1 MRRGFVLSSHTPWLQ
16 PIAARQNSRRST
28 GPLRADFMDAVRYI
42 VDTLLWLL
50 TLAFVLRLLF
60 QWVRANFRDPMA
72 DAIVR
77 VTNWLIL
84 PLRKLLPPIGKIDT
98 ATVVAVLAIASIRT
112 LAALGLA
119 GQGVGDVIQF
129 LRITVIDL
137 ADLLLRIYLFAL
149 LLYWLTSFVSPG
161 GYAPGVR
168 LLSQLCEP
176 ILKPVRRIIPP
187 IGQIDFSV
195 LWVSIV
201 IGALLVLLR

>member
-1 MRRGFVLSSHTPWLQ
+1 
-16 PIAARQNSRRST
+16 
-28 GPLRADFMDAVRYI
+28 MDAIRYI

-60 QWVRANFRDPMA
+60 QLVRANFRDPMA

-84 PLRKLLPPIGKIDT
+84 PLRKVLPPIGKVDT
-98 ATVVAVLAIASIRT
+98 ATVVAVLAVASVRT
-112 LAALGLA
+112 FAALSLA
-119 GQGVGDVIQF
+119 GRGIADPVEF
-129 LRITVIDL
+129 LRLTALNLVDL
-137 ADLLLRIYLFAL
+137 VLRVYLFAL

-195 LWVSIV
+195 LWVSIA

>member
-1 MRRGFVLSSHTPWLQ
+1 
-16 PIAARQNSRRST
+16 
-28 GPLRADFMDAVRYI
+28 MDAIRYI

-60 QWVRANFRDPMA
+60 QWVRADFRDPMA

-77 VTNWLIL
+77 VTNWLIM
-84 PLRKLLPPIGKIDT
+84 PLRKVLPPVGKVDT
-98 ATVVAVLAIASIRT
+98 ATVVAVIAVALLRTFVAIALGGGGFGNVILLVQLT
-112 LAALGLA
+112 ALDLA
-119 GQGVGDVIQF
+119 GLV
-129 LRITVIDL
+129 
-137 ADLLLRIYLFAL
+137 LRIYLFAM

-168 LLSQLCEP
+168 LLAQLCEP

>member
-1 MRRGFVLSSHTPWLQ
+1 
-16 PIAARQNSRRST
+16 
-28 GPLRADFMDAVRYI
+28 MDAIRYI

-50 TLAFVLRLLF
+50 TLAFVLRFLF
-60 QWVRANFRDPMA
+60 QLVRADFRDPMA

-84 PLRKLLPPIGKIDT
+84 PLRKILPPIGKIDT
-98 ATVVAVLAIASIRT
+98 ATVIAVLIVASVRT
-112 LAALGLA
+112 VAALALIGA
-119 GQGVGDVIQF
+119 GFGDPLQF
-129 LRITVIDL
+129 LRITVLAL
-137 ADLLLRIYLFAL
+137 ADLILRVYLFAM

-168 LLSQLCEP
+168 LLAQLCEP

-187 IGQIDFSV
+187 IGQIDLSV
-195 LWVSIV
+195 LWVSIL

>member
-1 MRRGFVLSSHTPWLQ
+1 
-16 PIAARQNSRRST
+16 
-28 GPLRADFMDAVRYI
+28 MDAIRYI

-50 TLAFVLRLLF
+50 TLAFVLRFLF
-60 QWVRANFRDPMA
+60 QLVRADFRDPMA

-84 PLRKLLPPIGKIDT
+84 PLRKILPPIGKIDT
-98 ATVVAVLAIASIRT
+98 ATVVAVLAVASVRTVAAIA
-112 LAALGLA
+112 LA
-119 GQGVGDVIQF
+119 GQGLGDPLQF
-129 LRITVIDL
+129 LRITILEL
-137 ADLLLRIYLFAL
+137 AGLILRVYLFAL

-187 IGQIDFSV
+187 IGQIDLSV
-195 LWVSIV
+195 LWVSIL

>member
-1 MRRGFVLSSHTPWLQ
+1 MEA
-16 PIAARQNSRRST
+16 I
-28 GPLRADFMDAVRYI
+28 RYI
-42 VDTLLWLL
+42 VDMLLWLL
-50 TLAFVLRLLF
+50 LLAFVLRLLF
-60 QWVRANFRDPMA
+60 QFVRADFRDPMA

-84 PLRKLLPPIGKIDT
+84 PLRKVLPPMGKIDT
-98 ATVVAVLAIASIRT
+98 ATVVAVLLIAGART
-112 LAALGLA
+112 FVLLALA
-119 GQGVGDVIQF
+119 RGGVGVGDWLVF
-129 LRITVIDL
+129 LRITLLDL
-137 ADLLLRIYLFAL
+137 VGLVLRIYLFAM

-168 LLSQLCEP
+168 LLAQLCEP
-176 ILKPVRRIIPP
+176 ILKRVRRVIPP

>member
-1 MRRGFVLSSHTPWLQ
+1 
-16 PIAARQNSRRST
+16 
-28 GPLRADFMDAVRYI
+28 MDAIRYI

-60 QWVRANFRDPMA
+60 QLARANFRDPMA

-77 VTNWLIL
+77 VTNWLIM
-84 PLRKLLPPIGKIDT
+84 PLRRVLPPIGKIDT
-98 ATVVAVLAIASIRT
+98 ATIIAVIAVASIRT
-112 LAALGLA
+112 FAALSLA
-119 GQGVGDVIQF
+119 GAAVGDVSLF
-129 LRITVIDL
+129 LRITIVNL
-137 ADLLLRIYLFAL
+137 ADLVLRIYLFAL
-149 LLYWLTSFVSPG
+149 LLYWLTSYVSPDG
-161 GYAPGVR
+161 RAPGVR

>member
-1 MRRGFVLSSHTPWLQ
+1 
-16 PIAARQNSRRST
+16 
-28 GPLRADFMDAVRYI
+28 MDAIRYI

-50 TLAFVLRLLF
+50 TLAFVLRLVF
-60 QWVRANFRDPMA
+60 QLVRADFRDPMA
-72 DAIVR
+72 DAVVR

-84 PLRKLLPPIGKIDT
+84 PLRKLLPPVGKVDT
-98 ATVVAVLAIASIRT
+98 ATVVAVLVIASVRT
-112 LAALGLA
+112 LADWALAASGM
-119 GQGVGDVIQF
+119 GDVVLF
-129 LRITVIDL
+129 LRVTATSL
-137 ADLLLRIYLFAL
+137 ADMMLRVYLFAM

-168 LLSQLCEP
+168 LLSQVCEP

-195 LWVSIV
+195 LWVSIL

>member
-1 MRRGFVLSSHTPWLQ
+1 MEA
-16 PIAARQNSRRST
+16 IK
-28 GPLRADFMDAVRYI
+28 YI

-60 QWVRANFRDPMA
+60 QLARANFRDPMA

-84 PLRKLLPPIGKIDT
+84 PLRRLLPPIGKIDT
-98 ATVVAVLAIASIRT
+98 ATIVAVIVIASVRT
-112 LAALGLA
+112 GASLALA
-119 GQGVGDVIQF
+119 GEGLSDVGLF
-129 LRITVIDL
+129 LRITAVDL
-137 ADLLLRIYLFAL
+137 AGLVLRIYLFAM

-187 IGQIDFSV
+187 IGQIDFSF
-195 LWVSIV
+195 LWVSIA

>member
-1 MRRGFVLSSHTPWLQ
+1 MEA
-16 PIAARQNSRRST
+16 I
-28 GPLRADFMDAVRYI
+28 RYI

-60 QWVRANFRDPMA
+60 QWVRADFRDPLA

-84 PLRKLLPPIGKIDT
+84 PLRKVLPPIGKVDT
-98 ATVVAVLAIASIRT
+98 ATVVAVLIVASIRT
-112 LAALGLA
+112 FATFALTGVS
-119 GQGVGDVIQF
+119 VGDPLLF
-129 LRITVIDL
+129 LRITAVDL
-137 ADLLLRIYLFAL
+137 ADMMLRIYLFAM

-168 LLSQLCEP
+168 LLAQLCEP
-176 ILKPVRRIIPP
+176 ILKPVRRAIPP

>member
-1 MRRGFVLSSHTPWLQ
+1 MEA
-16 PIAARQNSRRST
+16 I
-28 GPLRADFMDAVRYI
+28 RYI

-60 QWVRANFRDPMA
+60 QWVRADFRDPMA

-77 VTNWLIL
+77 LTNWLIL
-84 PLRKLLPPIGKIDT
+84 PLRRLLPPIGKIDT
-98 ATVVAVLAIASIRT
+98 ATVVAVIAVASVRT
-112 LAALGLA
+112 FAALSMA
-119 GQGVGDVIQF
+119 GQGVGDVGQF
-129 LRITVIDL
+129 LRITLVNL
-137 ADLLLRIYLFAL
+137 ADLVLRIYLFAL

-161 GYAPGVR
+161 GYAPGLR
-168 LLSQLCEP
+168 LLARLCEP